1 MASTHPTEASTHPA
15 VASTHPTKASTH
27 PPEAC
32 THPTMASTHPRGLN
46 TPHRG
51 LYTPCRGL
59 YTPHCGLNTPH
70 QGLYIPRRG
79 LYTPPWPLHTPPW
92 PLHTA
97 VAFIHPTVASTH
109 TTVVLTGRP
118 VGEDVSGIIS
128 PGPGAGVSP
137 RLSAVGG
144 LPRPRE
150 GQGCFTSLPPWVLW
164 MPLGPEAHTPSA
176 VTGPSTRLA
185 PQPPQALPIGYHLTR
200 YWTVV
205 RVLLVECLQS
215 GFFREAL
222 AHV

>member
-1 MASTHPTEASTHPA
+1 MQARLQAQLPRDHCSEPAGATGQRRPGAQDKTHPTW
-15 VASTHPTKASTH
+15 
-27 PPEAC
+27 
-32 THPTMASTHPRGLN
+32 PRYS
-46 TPHRG
+46 R
-51 LYTPCRGL
+51 
-59 YTPHCGLNTPH
+59 